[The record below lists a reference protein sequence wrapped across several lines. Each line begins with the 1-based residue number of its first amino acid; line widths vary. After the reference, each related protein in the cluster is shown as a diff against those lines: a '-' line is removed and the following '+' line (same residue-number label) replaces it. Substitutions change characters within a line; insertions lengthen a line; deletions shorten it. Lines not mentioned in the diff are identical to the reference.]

1 MEEMFNMKNLA
12 DGFIADAEEFINKQK
27 QYNNM
32 NKQVKV
38 TALAESGATIESG
51 WFKELNKGEE
61 YAREMT
67 ARGCVVFKQY
77 R

>member
-1 MEEMFNMKNLA
+1 
-12 DGFIADAEEFINKQK
+12 
-27 QYNNM
+27 M

-61 YAREMT
+61 YAAAMT
-67 ARGCVVFKQY
+67 ARGYVVVKQY